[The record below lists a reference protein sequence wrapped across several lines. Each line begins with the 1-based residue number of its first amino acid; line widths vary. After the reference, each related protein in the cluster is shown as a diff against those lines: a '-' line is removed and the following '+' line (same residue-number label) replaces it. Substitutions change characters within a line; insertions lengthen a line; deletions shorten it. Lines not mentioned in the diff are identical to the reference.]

1 MGLYFHQIMS
11 KKSNIV
17 LINHIIPYSNWIERI
32 SLIGPYATELL
43 GVKVAFLVIFISNFS
58 VFLHLWVRKKEKKMK
73 KWIYLFTVL
82 IIPWGSTSIKIWS
95 ISRFKYPSFTRK
107 SHFLVSVGTHKVV
120 FFDFHGCIFSG
131 PHVRFG
137 PYFAIIYMI
146 ICISYIQSFS
156 TRVQQLWKL

>member
-17 LINHIIPYSNWIERI
+17 LIDHIIPYSNWIERI

-43 GVKVAFLVIFISNFS
+43 GVKVAFLVIFQIFQFFYIYGSGKN
-58 VFLHLWVRKKEKKMK
+58 EKIMK

-120 FFDFHGCIFSG
+120 FFDFHGFIFSG